1 MNKIFSILLIVIS
14 AAIFGCAQKDPEPV
28 STWHKVIEIEYYIP
42 DDAELISGGMY
53 SGFHLITPY
62 SPSVRKHRHYYSIY
76 ASTLDE
82 KLPDS
87 IPLIYNEKVE
97 YYIEL
102 FQTRYKGRFNK
113 WLRRSKYYMPQLKQ
127 MLAEEGVPTD
137 LAYLPLIESGYNPK
151 AVSRANAVGMW
162 QFIQSTGQI
171 YGLKINLW
179 VDERRDYEKAT
190 IAASNYLKDLYQEF
204 GSWELALAGYNCG
217 EIRVRDGIQ
226 ITNSYDYWIV
236 SKTLPRETKNYVPK
250 FIAAVIIAKNPKF
263 YGFQEVN
270 YDEKDKFVKVT
281 VPPEKSLNDI
291 AKVIGYEPQE
301 LRNHNPG
308 LVSGITPPGSNYDI
322 YIRPEYSEKFE
333 ENNDKIASLKSVKP
347 NRTTYKTYR
356 VKSGDNLWL
365 IARKFGVSIN
375 SIKKTNKLRSNTLR
389 PGQKL
394 RIKKSKSSGKVYTA
408 KKSSPSKSKY
418 TKSASMYVVNSGDT
432 IGEIAQKFGV
442 KTSSLRNYNGLSSS
456 KIKAGQKLKI
466 PAGKRNS
473 INYRIKSG
481 DTLSG
486 IAVKHKV
493 SVNEIKKWNNLKT
506 TKLTAGKKL
515 KIYR

>member
-1 MNKIFSILLIVIS
+1 MNKIFTILLLLIS
-14 AAIFGCAQKDPEPV
+14 SAIFGCAPKAPEPV
-28 STWHKVIEIEYYIP
+28 TTWHKVIEIEYEVP
-42 DDAELISGGMY
+42 DDGELISGGM
-53 SGFHLITPY
+53 SSAFHLITPY
-62 SPSVRKHRHYYSIY
+62 SPSVRQHHQYYSIY
-76 ASTLDE
+76 YTTLD
-82 KLPDS
+82 KRLPNS

-102 FQTRYKGRFNK
+102 FQTRYRTQFNK
-113 WLRRSKYYMPQLKQ
+113 WLSRSRYYMPHLKQ

-151 AVSRANAVGMW
+151 AVSRAKAVGLW
-162 QFIQSTGQI
+162 QFISSTGKI

-190 IAASNYLKDLYQEF
+190 VAASGYLKDLYDEF

-217 EIRVRDGIQ
+217 EIRVRNGIQ
-226 ITNSYDYWIV
+226 ITDSYDYWVV

-250 FIAAVIIAKNPKF
+250 FIAAVIIAKNPKY
-263 YGFQEVN
+263 YGFHEIDYN
-270 YDEKDKFVKVT
+270 ENEKFVKVA

-291 AKVIGYEPQE
+291 AKIVGYEPQE

-308 LVSGITPPGSNYDI
+308 LITGVTPPGNNYDI
-322 YIRPEYSEKFE
+322 YIRPEYSENFE
-333 ENNDKIASLKSVKP
+333 RNNDKIASLKSVKP
-347 NRTTYKTYR
+347 NRATYKTYR

-375 SIKKTNKLRSNTLR
+375 SIKRTNKLRSNTLR
-389 PGQKL
+389 PGQRL
-394 RIKKSKSSGKVYTA
+394 RIKKSGSSRRAYSA
-408 KKSSPSKSKY
+408 KNSTSSKSKY
-418 TKSASMYVVNSGDT
+418 SKASGTYVVKSGDT
-432 IGEIAQKFGV
+432 IGGIAQKFGV
-442 KTSSLRNYNGLSSS
+442 KSSSLRSYNGLSSS
-456 KIKAGQKLKI
+456 KIKAGQKLKV
-466 PAGKRNS
+466 PPGKRNS

-481 DTLSG
+481 DTLSE
-486 IAVKHKV
+486 IAVKHRV
-493 SVNEIKKWNNLKT
+493 SVKEIKKWNNLKT